1 MSFASNVSA
10 EEINSNESNCS
21 SSSCIIDSFL
31 TEINYGIKVFNS
43 SSVDITE
50 DFYAMV
56 LNHYVQNEKDI

>member
-31 TEINYGIKVFNS
+31 TEINSSIKVFNS